1 MLTAIKQRILAD
13 WKRLNTLLANYQRE
27 VAFYGQRQG
36 NIGANA
42 TIRMFYSS
50 EITRL
55 RNAGAT
61 AQQVQPLVNAQ
72 EASRNASKAQSGAL
86 TKHLNNAINIRNQI
100 DGLAKQIAKEYAS
113 FVSQNNA
120 DLSAQAKQI
129 LAKASAR
136 VTAANK
142 HAKATDIAA
151 LARVTAANKHAKA
164 TDIAALAR
172 VTAANSRVAKEEKL
186 ALTAFNGLP
195 HKIVFSRSIPITGDT
210 TAQPS
215 KPINA
220 ALVGI
225 ASGSLVGGIPGALLG
240 GVIGYLI
247 KRSKHE

>member
-1 MLTAIKQRILAD
+1 MLGAIKQRISAD
-13 WKRLNTLLANYQRE
+13 WNRLNTLLKEYSRE
-27 VAFYGQRQG
+27 VALYGQRQG
-36 NIGANA
+36 NVGANA
-42 TIRMFYSS
+42 TIQMFYSS

-61 AQQVQPLVNAQ
+61 AQQVQPLVNAR
-72 EASRNASKAQSGAL
+72 ENSRNASTAQSGAL

-100 DGLAKQIAKEYAS
+100 DSLAKQIAKEYAS

-151 LARVTAANKHAKA
+151 LARVTAANK
-164 TDIAALAR
+164 
-172 VTAANSRVAKEEKL
+172 RVAKAEKL

-210 TAQPS
+210 TAQPA